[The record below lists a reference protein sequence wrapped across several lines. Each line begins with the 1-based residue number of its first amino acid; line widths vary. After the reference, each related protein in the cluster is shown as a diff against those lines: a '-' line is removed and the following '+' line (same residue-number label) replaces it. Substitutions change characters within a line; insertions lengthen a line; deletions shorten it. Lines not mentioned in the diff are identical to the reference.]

1 MEIAKINR
9 DEAFRYMGYKNGCSD
24 PKILQI
30 TDECE
35 QRLMQVMKPRYVY
48 KVFDIEHT
56 DDGVAVKNTSL
67 VLKGK
72 DIYEHL
78 KDCERCALLC
88 ATVSV
93 GVDMLIRSFEAVDM
107 TKAVIT
113 DCLSS
118 AVIEQVCN
126 EVESTIKSEVG
137 DYNYT
142 WRFSPGYGDFLLDI
156 QTEFIDVLDAQKRAG
171 VNVSDSLILIP
182 RKSVTAVIGISSKDI
197 PKGKRGCICC
207 NMRDRCQFRKRGER
221 CGS

>member
-35 QRLMQVMKPRYVY
+35 QRLMQVMKPRHVY

-88 ATVSV
+88 ATVSA

-142 WRFSPGYGDFLLDI
+142 WRFSPGYGDFPLDI

-207 NMRDRCQFRKRGER
+207 NMRDRCQFRKRGEH